1 VNPTT
6 IQRLLG
12 YAEKEGE
19 TLRDLVRYILSAYEP
34 PEEGPPEG

>member
-1 VNPTT
+1 VNPATV
-6 IQRLLG
+6 QRLIG

-34 PEEGPPEG
+34 PTDPPE